1 MKTAKILG
9 LRYVPLTSFKETLLL
24 LGAGFKK
31 LSPDKSNHR
40 KQTLNAHAFNQL
52 AQENRSLADLF
63 QRNKLIRL
71 MRLID
76 RTRPAQDG

>member
-9 LRYVPLTSFKETLLL
+9 SRYVPLTSFKETLLL
-24 LGAGFKK
+24 LGGGFKK
-31 LSPDKSNHR
+31 SPREKSNHR

-52 AQENRSLADLF
+52 AQEDCSLADLVE
-63 QRNKLIRL
+63 RDKLIGL

-76 RTRPAQDG
+76 RARTAQDG